1 MLADTTQKT
10 APVWKT
16 VQEPAPEPEYRTYI
30 PSLLML
36 IMALDNG
43 WDITRIE
50 LEPSNDQHGF
60 VYLVTV
66 KCRSNGHFQKL
77 VIPKSSLVEKV
88 FEQYAPSLID
98 CK

>member
-1 MLADTTQKT
+1 MLAETTQKT

-16 VQEPAPEPEYRTYI
+16 VQEPEYRTYI

-50 LEPSNDQHGF
+50 LEPSNDQYGF
-60 VYLVTV
+60 IYLVTV
-66 KCRSNGHFQKL
+66 KCRSNGQFQKL
-77 VIPKSSLVEKV
+77 VIPKSTLVEKV